1 MNPKLYCAE
10 HEIPTAEFV
19 ATAKS
24 CGAPKYCKAAHSM
37 ASNPAYGVQLRPS
50 LIKRMGI
57 KVKRANR
64 QKPCRVTFR
73 LRPEDYRSFRAACTA
88 NGHTMQEAGEY
99 AATLYM
105 TRS

>member
-1 MNPKLYCAE
+1 MNPKIYCAE
-10 HEIPTAEFV
+10 HDMRTAEFV
-19 ATAKS
+19 AIAQS
-24 CGAPKYCKAAHSM
+24 SGAPKYCKAAHSM

-57 KVKRANR
+57 RIKRPNR
-64 QKPCRVTFR
+64 QKPCRITFR
-73 LRPEDYRSFRAACTA
+73 LSPEDYRSFRAACEA

-99 AATLYM
+99 AAKLYM